1 MRSHAL
7 TAAVLSSSLLPACSA
22 PTVLHRYGWSMPSF
36 PDQCHGGLHPG
47 VDFSARVGAP
57 VLAAADGEVASVKE
71 TETGG
76 GVLLLRHGE
85 FERYTAYA
93 HLDWSDGQPAVGQ
106 SIRRGQIIGRVG
118 MYRNSGR
125 TPHVH
130 MELCTSACSWG
141 HPECTLEGTED
152 PLLVS
157 SGCFNAQSSYTRDT
171 LILTY
176 PVSC

>member
-1 MRSHAL
+1 MVVAL
-7 TAAVLSSSLLPACSA
+7 SWLLLPACSA
-22 PTVLHRYGWSMPSF
+22 SAVLHGYGTSMPSF

-47 VDFSARVGAP
+47 VDFRAQIGTP
-57 VLAAADGEVASVKE
+57 VLAAADGKVASIQV

-76 GVLLLRHGE
+76 GVLLLQHGS

-93 HLDWSDGQPAVGQ
+93 HLDWSDEQPEVGQ
-106 SIRRGQIIGRVG
+106 TIRRGQIIGRVG
-118 MYRNSGR
+118 MYRNSGT

-130 MELCTSACSWG
+130 LELCTSACTWG
-141 HPECTLEGTED
+141 HPECSLEGTED

-157 SGCFNAQSSYTRDT
+157 SGCFQPKSSYTTDE
-171 LILTY
+171 LVLTY